1 MRRRITCVLMN
12 NLLAKVLAGSRVNVR
27 ANISVASQDI
37 QVTHVTGGAFEQSES
52 AGGYYYSF
60 IINH

>member
-1 MRRRITCVLMN
+1 MN